1 MGENQSSRSGASGPV
16 VLSSKSFG
24 AGKVSPACLKSATSE
39 ERAKAM
45 PSMICSAVF
54 RESFHGENDV
64 LCSSK
69 DLFRSTCTEYLGPA
83 PEASLRG

>member
-45 PSMICSAVF
+45 PSMICSALLKSGRAF
-54 RESFHGENDV
+54 MGGMTYCTRQRTSSGQLV
-64 LCSSK
+64 LN
-69 DLFRSTCTEYLGPA
+69 T
-83 PEASLRG
+83 